1 MTEILEF
8 LQKRKRYT
16 NEYFAST
23 GSKKTVLI
31 CSHVWWTELMA
42 HALLKLGYNVLVAE
56 PWYLLWLDDSKLL
69 HADKIFSQWV
79 QTLKK
84 FGVQLVI
91 GGNSTAVAPHPKTKE
106 LLHRAAGV
114 PAVHYWW
121 DEPRAIPPISRRGVS
136 VYDYINAL
144 RDPRTLNVIWDG
156 DVCEELRRFLS
167 MDNVVHIPLGTTPM
181 LWDSPGAAV
190 RPSRD
195 RPMKLCF
202 LGNHQDD
209 SELLARSDPKVVEW
223 AGQVVEVKLAN
234 PDRPMPDCVENIGGP
249 GEKRGN
255 SIRRPYELAHNLK
268 EEFERWNIL
277 NALLA
282 RRVRT
287 PFIQAAA
294 RALGADFT
302 LIGKGWDKIGL
313 SASKDSSGVPG
324 SKDYYGSAKASLNL
338 TGGSTHSGLSLRPYE
353 IACSRGLVFTRY
365 NRELPGLFEPGNE
378 CIAFK
383 TPDEMTESLDR
394 IVQTPDEHDAI
405 IEAGRGR
412 VIAEHTWEHRL
423 RRVLQLAKERFGL
436 PW

>member
-1 MTEILEF
+1 MPEILEF

-42 HALLKLGYNVLVAE
+42 HALLELGYNVLVAE
-56 PWYLLWLDDSKLL
+56 PWYLMWLEDSKFVL
-69 HADKIFSQWV
+69 ADKIFSQWV
-79 QTLKK
+79 QTLRK
-84 FGVQLVI
+84 FNVQLVI

-114 PAVHYWW
+114 PAVHFWW
-121 DEPRAIPPISRRGVS
+121 EEPRTVPPISRRGLS
-136 VYDYINAL
+136 VYDYMNAL
-144 RDPRTLNVIWDG
+144 RDSRTLNVLWDA

-167 MDNVVHIPLGTTPM
+167 MDNVAHVPLGTTPL
-181 LWDSPGAAV
+181 LWETPGAPARV
-190 RPSRD
+190 SRD
-195 RPMKLCF
+195 RPVKLCF

-209 SELLARSDPKVVEW
+209 SELLARADPKVVEW
-223 AGQVVEVKLAN
+223 AGHVVDVKLAN

-255 SIRRPYELAHNLK
+255 SNRRPYELAPNLK

-282 RRVRT
+282 QRART
-287 PFIQAAA
+287 AFVQAAA
-294 RALGADFT
+294 SSLGADLT
-302 LIGKGWDKIGL
+302 LIGKGWEKIGL
-313 SASKDSSGVPG
+313 TAAKDSSGVPG
-324 SKDYYGSAKASLNL
+324 SKDFYGSARASLNL
-338 TGGSTHSGLSLRPYE
+338 IGGSTHSGLSLRPYE
-353 IACSRGLVFTRY
+353 IACSHGLVFTRH
-365 NRELPGLFEPGNE
+365 NRELPRLFEPGKE

-383 TPDEMTESLDR
+383 TPEEMIEALDR
-394 IVQTPDEHDAI
+394 IAQAPDEHDAI
-405 IEAGRGR
+405 IAAGRAR
-412 VIAEHTWEHRL
+412 VAASHTWENRL
-423 RRVLQLAKERFGL
+423 SRVLQLAKERFGL